1 MPSLAKFCERMDYY
15 CRIASVGY
23 DWGNRW
29 DVRDG
34 GETDCSALVITC
46 LREAGFDVGSAT
58 YTGNLSANLT
68 TRGWL
73 RLAPNLGDAR
83 PGDILLNDANH
94 VAAVVS
100 GYGWG
105 ATVAQASMGETGG
118 VYGNQ
123 PGDQTGAETNEV
135 RMYSYPWDA
144 IIRWPEDDLQDV
156 LDYMTAKVD
165 PTGRGKPA
173 DMRTRLAW
181 MAAKQE
187 GEIVARDAQDKK
199 IAAIGAKLDR
209 AIEMLK

>member
-1 MPSLAKFCERMDYY
+1 MASLEKFIARMDYY
-15 CRIASVGY
+15 CRVASVGY

-29 DVRDG
+29 DVWDG

-68 TRGWL
+68 ARGWR

-94 VAAVVS
+94 VAAVIS

-105 ATVAQASMGETGG
+105 ATVAQASIGETGG
-118 VYGNQ
+118 VYNNM
-123 PGDQTGAETNEV
+123 PGDQTGMETNEV
-135 RMYSYPWDA
+135 AMYSYPWDA
-144 IIRWPEDDLQDV
+144 ILRWPEEDLTDAYNY
-156 LDYMTAKVD
+156 LAARTDAS
-165 PTGRGKPA
+165 GRGNYA
-173 DMRTRLAW
+173 DMRVRLAW

-187 GEIVARDAQDKK
+187 TMQGSIDELAK
-199 IAAIGAKLDR
+199 KLDR
-209 AIEMLK
+209 LAKVLG